1 MNAGM
6 HPLIKQRLKILFI
19 TDSLAF
25 PRAEPELVRY
35 DDTYLALLKTQFP
48 DCDFIHQGRGGAT
61 IVDLYKHTNYF
72 HGTIAPDLV
81 FMQSGV
87 VDCAPR
93 ALTVVEQQIISRL
106 PMVGRPLGELV
117 RRHARSLRRI
127 RNMTYTSL
135 PVFEQYVRHFEALFP
150 TVYWIGI
157 LPVAPAYDAKLEGM
171 TRNVDS
177 FNEVLR
183 ARRYV
188 DSSGIDPDTMI
199 MSDFHHLNAI
209 GHAHLAELLGRKI
222 RDHIASTDSI
232 ALPSRHR

>member
-6 HPLIKQRLKILFI
+6 YVPMEPRLKILFI

-35 DDTYLALLKTQFP
+35 DETYLARLKALFP
-48 DCDFIHQGRGGAT
+48 NCDFIHQGRGGAT

-81 FMQSGV
+81 FMHSGV

-93 ALTVVEQQIISRL
+93 ALTVIEQQILSRL
-106 PMVGRPLGELV
+106 PLVGRPLGELV
-117 RRHARSLRRI
+117 RRHARTLRRL
-127 RNMTYTSL
+127 RNMTYTPM
-135 PVFEQYVRHFEALFP
+135 PVFAQYVRHFEALFP

-157 LPVAPAYDAKLEGM
+157 LPVAPQYDAKIEGM
-171 TRNVDS
+171 ARNVGS

-183 ARRYV
+183 GCRYV
-188 DSSGIDPDTMI
+188 DTSGIDPETMI
-199 MSDFHHLNAI
+199 MSDFHHLNAA
-209 GHAHLAELLGRKI
+209 GHAHLTELLGRTI
-222 RDHIASTDSI
+222 RHHIATAEAI
-232 ALPSRHR
+232 ALPSRHP

>member
-6 HPLIKQRLKILFI
+6 YPLITQRLKILFI

-25 PRAEPELVRY
+25 PRAEPELVNY
-35 DDTYLALLKTQFP
+35 DDTYLSLLKTQFP
-48 DCDFIHQGRGGAT
+48 DCDIIHQGRGGAT

-72 HGTIAPDLV
+72 HGTITPDLV

-106 PMVGRPLGELV
+106 PLVGRPLSALV
-117 RRHARSLRRI
+117 RRHARSLRRL

-171 TRNVDS
+171 ARNANC
-177 FNEVLR
+177 FNDVLR
-183 ARRYV
+183 SRRYV
-188 DSSGIDPDTMI
+188 DPSEIDPEKMI
-199 MSDFHHLNAI
+199 MSDFHHLNVI
-209 GHAHLAELLGRKI
+209 GHARLAELLGRKI
-222 RDHIASTDSI
+222 RDYIASVDSV
-232 ALPSRHR
+232 ALPSHHR